1 MYSLIIL
8 LSDGELIDQ
17 RSKRI
22 IVLAKFT
29 EHFQLKR
36 RSTSNFMETVQ
47 QEINESMRSIL
58 VDWLIE
64 VMMSVKLL
72 EIIFDE
78 LILF

>member
-1 MYSLIIL
+1 MI
-8 LSDGELIDQ
+8 
-17 RSKRI
+17 
-22 IVLAKFT
+22 AKFT

-36 RSTSNFMETVQ
+36 RPTINFMETVQ

-72 EIIFDE
+72 VIILDE